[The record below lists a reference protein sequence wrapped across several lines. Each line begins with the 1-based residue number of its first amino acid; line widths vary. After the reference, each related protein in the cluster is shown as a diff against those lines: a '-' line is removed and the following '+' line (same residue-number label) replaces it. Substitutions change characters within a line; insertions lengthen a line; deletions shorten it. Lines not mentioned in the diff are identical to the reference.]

1 MQRDKGAGTGAAA
14 VMLLGMMLLAPG
26 ASAGAGG
33 AQSAAASAAD
43 LQAER
48 NSIDAWRAGRVG
60 RLTSD
65 AGWLTLAALFWLKQG
80 ENSFGR
86 ASSNALS
93 LDNAS
98 LADTAGE
105 RGVVEAQRV
114 RGGTAE
120 AVLALQV

>member
-33 AQSAAASAAD
+33 AQSAAATAAD

-48 NSIDAWRAGRVG
+48 NSIDAWRAGRVD

-65 AGWLTLAALFWLKQG
+65 TGWLTLTGLFWLKQG

-86 ASSNALS
+86 SSSNAVV
-93 LDNAS
+93 LDNPS
-98 LADTAGE
+98 LADTAGSFEIGRASCRE
-105 RGVVEAQRV
+105 RV
-114 RGGTAE
+114 
-120 AVLALQV
+120 